1 MNIFTQFFKR
11 NTTNRDD
18 ISDRVRRDLIRREAI
33 IGRQVFGPIPDGHRR
48 EFFRVDKGTWVWQ
61 ETWTDDNRQKQH
73 RHTKYILRDN
83 DIVKSVNSGSYERVS
98 IAEAKNFEAA
108 VHEYAKRVDKE
119 VYKNG
124 NFARA

>member
-1 MNIFTQFFKR
+1 MNIFTQFFKK
-11 NTTNRDD
+11 NKDNEED
-18 ISDRVRRDLIRREAI
+18 IRSQVRRDLIRKEAI
-33 IGRQVFGPIPDGHRR
+33 IGRTVFGPIPEGHKR

-61 ETWTDDNRQKQH
+61 ESWVDDNRQKQQ
-73 RHTKYILRDN
+73 RHTKYVLRDN

-98 IAEAKNFEAA
+98 IAEAENFEAA
-108 VHEYAKRVDKE
+108 VHEYVKRVDKD